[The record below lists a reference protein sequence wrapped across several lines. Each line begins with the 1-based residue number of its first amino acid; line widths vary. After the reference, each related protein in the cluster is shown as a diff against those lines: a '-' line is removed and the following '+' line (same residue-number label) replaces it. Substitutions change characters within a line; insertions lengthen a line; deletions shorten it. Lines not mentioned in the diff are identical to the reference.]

1 MPTVKIVSYNVHRAI
16 GRDRRCEPERILG
29 VLREI
34 DADVVALQEVE
45 ARDSGAD
52 MLSWLGERAGFE
64 AIAGTTLVRHDGHFG
79 NGILTRLPI
88 HSTHLCDLS
97 WRGREPRG
105 AIAADLEVGKSP
117 LRVVATHL
125 GLRPAERR
133 DQVQRLIKLFT
144 DAPRERAVL
153 LGDLNEWFLWGRP
166 LRRLHRYFKHTP
178 HVATFPA
185 RMPFLALDRIWTHP
199 RSLLKRINVHVT
211 PLSRVASDHLPLVAT
226 LEV

>member
-1 MPTVKIVSYNVHRAI
+1 MKIVSYNVHRAI
-16 GRDRRCEPERILG
+16 GRDRKFSPERILG

-45 ARDSGAD
+45 AHDQGAD
-52 MLSWLGERAGFE
+52 MLDWLGAQCGME
-64 AIAGTTLVRHDGHFG
+64 AIAGTTLLRHDGHYG
-79 NGILTRLPI
+79 NGLLTRLPV
-88 HSTHLCDLS
+88 THKTLCDLS

-105 AIAADLEVGKSP
+105 AIAADLDVHGEP

-144 DAPRERAVL
+144 DAPKDKAVL

-178 HVATFPA
+178 HVATFPSGL
-185 RMPFLALDRIWTHP
+185 PFLALDRVWTHP
-199 RSLLKRINVHVT
+199 RSLLKRISVHRT
-211 PLSRVASDHLPLVAT
+211 PLSRVASDHLPLVAFV
-226 LEV
+226 EV